1 MSLRDVDRVLQVMAW
16 FHQHRDHLNPLLA
29 RNAQAR
35 CEMDDDDEDEEEE
48 EEDDEEMD
56 EVTLHVSYI

>member
-1 MSLRDVDRVLQVMAW
+1 MAW

-29 RNAQAR
+29 RNARAR
-35 CEMDDDDEDEEEE
+35 REMDDDDEDEEEE
-48 EEDDEEMD
+48 EEDEDME